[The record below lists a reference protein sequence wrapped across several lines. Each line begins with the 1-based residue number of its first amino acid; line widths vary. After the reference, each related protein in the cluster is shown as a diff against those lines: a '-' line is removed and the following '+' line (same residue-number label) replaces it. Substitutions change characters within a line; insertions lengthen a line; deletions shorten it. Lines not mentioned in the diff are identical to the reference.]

1 MTQIDFIMDAPGIGA
16 TVWPPHKRLI
26 FRFLLLY
33 FVLYCFPFPL
43 DAFEFLN
50 PVASPYYNLID
61 WLIPLIGKKWFHL
74 TAHVA
79 FPTFDKVDDSFY
91 GLVFM
96 YFILILSAFG
106 TVIWSVI
113 DRRTKNHER
122 LFQLLKL
129 YLRYFLAS
137 YLFGYG
143 FVKVFPSQ
151 FQAITASRLTM
162 TVGDQNPMLLAWNF
176 MGHSVV
182 MQRLNGLLE
191 VMAGLL
197 LLFRRTTTL
206 GAILSTAVFSF
217 VVMMDF
223 CFNVPVRLLSSHL
236 LLISVLLVLTDGR
249 RLMNVFVLNRS
260 ASAAVYHP
268 LINHH
273 VGRKV
278 FTASLAVLAFCL
290 LYSAV
295 TKGLD
300 AEGSFGRTA
309 PRGPLYGVY
318 DIDYFLRNSDTIPLS
333 KTDSLRWKQ
342 LVIDGGAWNQFSVIK
357 FNNDKRVSYTINTD
371 TAKRMLSIQ
380 SLTDTTEKYFFSYII
395 PDLTHIVLKGRWNSD
410 SLEVLMTKYDLNNYL
425 LYREKFKWITD

>member
-1 MTQIDFIMDAPGIGA
+1 MDASM
-16 TVWPPHKRLI
+16 TVWPAYKRLI
-26 FRFLLLY
+26 FRFIFLY

-43 DAFEFLN
+43 DAFEFLG

-61 WLIPLIGKKWFHL
+61 RLIPLVGKKWFHL

-96 YFILILSAFG
+96 YLILILSALG
-106 TVIWSVI
+106 TLIWTVI
-113 DRRTKNHER
+113 DRKAKNHER
-122 LFQLLKL
+122 LFQFLKL

-162 TVGDQNPMLLAWNF
+162 TVGDQSPMLLAWNF
-176 MGHSVV
+176 MGHSFV

-191 VMAGLL
+191 VIAGLL
-197 LLFRRTTTL
+197 LLFRRTATL

-236 LLISVLLVLTDGR
+236 LLTSVLLVLTDGR
-249 RLMNVFVLNRS
+249 RLMNVFVLNRP
-260 ASAAVYHP
+260 ATAAVYRP
-268 LINHH
+268 LINHPL
-273 VGRKV
+273 GRKV
-278 FTASLAVLAFCL
+278 FTVSLAVFAICL

-295 TKGLD
+295 TKGLE
-300 AEGSFGRTA
+300 AERTFGQTA
-309 PRGPLYGVY
+309 VRGPLDGVY
-318 DIDYFLRNSDTIPLS
+318 DTDYFLRNRDTIPSS

-342 LVIDGGAWNQFSVIK
+342 LVIDGSAWNQFSVIK
-357 FNNDKRVSYTINTD
+357 FNNNKRISYSINTN
-371 TAKRMLSIQ
+371 TTKRLLSIQ
-380 SLTDTTEKYFFSYII
+380 SLTDTTEKYVFSYII
-395 PDLTHIVLKGRWNSD
+395 PDSTHIVLKGRWNSD
-410 SLEVLMTKYDLNNYL
+410 TLEVLMTKYDLNNYL
-425 LYREKFKWITD
+425 LYREKFTWITE

>member
-1 MTQIDFIMDAPGIGA
+1 MDAPT
-16 TVWPPHKRLI
+16 TVWPLYKRFI
-26 FRFLLLY
+26 FRFLFLY

-43 DAFEFLN
+43 DAFQFLD
-50 PVASPYYNLID
+50 PVASPYYSFID
-61 WLIPLIGKKWFHL
+61 WLIPLVGKKWFHL
-74 TAHVA
+74 TAHVS

-96 YFILILSAFG
+96 YLILILSALG

-113 DRRTKNHER
+113 ARRVKNHER

-162 TVGDQNPMLLAWNF
+162 TVGDQSPMLLAWNF
-176 MGHSVV
+176 MGYSVV

-191 VMAGLL
+191 VIAGLL

-223 CFNVPVRLLSSHL
+223 CFNVPVRLLSTHL
-236 LLISVLLVLTDGR
+236 LLISVLLVLTDGH
-249 RLMNVFVLNRS
+249 RLISVFVLNRPT
-260 ASAAVYHP
+260 SAAVYRP
-268 LINHH
+268 LINHP

-278 FTASLAVLAFCL
+278 FTALLAALAFCL
-290 LYSAV
+290 LYSTV

-300 AEGSFGRTA
+300 AERDFGQTA
-309 PRGPLYGVY
+309 PLGPLYGVY
-318 DIDYFLRNSDTIPLS
+318 NTDYFLRNRDTIPPS

-342 LVIDGGAWNQFSVIK
+342 LVIDGRALNQFSVIK
-357 FNNDKRVSYTINTD
+357 FNSDKRISYTINTD
-371 TAKRMLSIQ
+371 TAKRRLSIQ
-380 SLTDTTEKYFFSYII
+380 SLTDTTKKYFFSYII
-395 PDLTHIVLKGRWNSD
+395 QDATHVVLKGRWNSD
-410 SLEVLMTKYDLNNYL
+410 SLEVLMTKYDLTNYL
-425 LYREKFKWITD
+425 LYREKFEWITD

>member
-1 MTQIDFIMDAPGIGA
+1 MDAPTI
-16 TVWPPHKRLI
+16 VWPLHTRLI
-26 FRFLLLY
+26 FRFLFLY

-43 DAFEFLN
+43 DAFQFLN
-50 PVASPYYNLID
+50 PVANPYYSFID
-61 WLIPLIGKKWFHL
+61 WLIPFVGKKWFHL

-96 YFILILSAFG
+96 YLILILSALG

-113 DRRTKNHER
+113 DRRAKNYER
-122 LFQLLKL
+122 LFQMLKL

-143 FVKVFPSQ
+143 FIKVFPSQ

-162 TVGDQNPMLLAWNF
+162 TVGDQSPMLLAWNF

-191 VMAGLL
+191 VIAGLL

-206 GAILSTAVFSF
+206 GAILSPAVFSF

-223 CFNVPVRLLSSHL
+223 CFNVPVRLLSTHL

-249 RLMNVFVLNRS
+249 RLMSVFVLNRP
-260 ASAAVYHP
+260 ASAAVYRP
-268 LINHH
+268 LINHPIG
-273 VGRKV
+273 GRV
-278 FTASLAVLAFCL
+278 FTASLVVLAFCL
-290 LYSAV
+290 LYSTV

-300 AEGSFGRTA
+300 DERAFGQTA
-309 PRGPLYGVY
+309 PLGPLYGVY
-318 DIDYFLRNSDTIPLS
+318 DTDYFLRNRDTIPPS
-333 KTDSLRWKQ
+333 KTDSLRWKR
-342 LVIDGGAWNQFSVIK
+342 LVIDGRVSNQFSVIR
-357 FNNDKRVSYTINTD
+357 FNNDKRVSYTTNTD
-371 TAKRMLSIQ
+371 TAKRMISIQ
-380 SLTDTTEKYFFSYII
+380 SLTDTTQKYFFSYII
-395 PDLTHIVLKGRWNSD
+395 PDATHIVLTGRWNSD
-410 SLEVLMTKYDLNNYL
+410 SLEVLMTRYDLNNYL
-425 LYREKFKWITD
+425 LYREKFTWISD

>member
-1 MTQIDFIMDAPGIGA
+1 MDAPGIVSI
-16 TVWPPHKRLI
+16 VWPPHIRLI
-26 FRFLLLY
+26 FRFLFLY

-43 DAFEFLN
+43 DAFEFLDR
-50 PVASPYYNLID
+50 VASPYFNILDRLI
-61 WLIPLIGKKWFHL
+61 LLVGKKWFHL

-79 FPTFDKVDDSFY
+79 FPTFDKVDDSYY

-96 YFILILSAFG
+96 YFILILSALG
-106 TVIWSVI
+106 TVIWSII
-113 DRRTKNHER
+113 DRRAKNHEK

-137 YLFGYG
+137 FLFGYG

-151 FQAITASRLTM
+151 FQAIAASRLAM
-162 TVGDQNPMLLAWNF
+162 TVGDQSPMLLAWNF

-191 VMAGLL
+191 VIAGLL

-249 RLMNVFVLNRS
+249 RLMNVFVLNRH
-260 ASAAVYHP
+260 ANAAVYRP
-268 LINHH
+268 LINHP

-278 FTASLAVLAFCL
+278 FTASLAILAFCL
-290 LYSAV
+290 LYSTV

-300 AEGSFGRTA
+300 AERTFGLRA
-309 PRGPLYGVY
+309 PRGPLYGIY
-318 DIDYFLRNSDTIPLS
+318 DTDYFIRNRDTIPPS

-342 LVIDGGAWNQFSVIK
+342 LVIDSRAWNQSSVIK

-371 TAKRMLSIQ
+371 TAKRMFSIQ
-380 SLTDTTEKYFFSYII
+380 SLTDTTEKYSFSYIV
-395 PDLTHIVLKGRWNSD
+395 PDSTHIVLKGRWNND

-425 LYREKFKWITD
+425 LYREKFKWITE

>member
-1 MTQIDFIMDAPGIGA
+1 MDAPGIA
-16 TVWPPHKRLI
+16 STVWPPHKRLI
-26 FRFLLLY
+26 FRFLFLY

-43 DAFEFLN
+43 DAFEFLD
-50 PVASPYYNLID
+50 PVARPYFNLLD
-61 WLIPLIGKKWFHL
+61 WLIPLVGKKWFHL

-79 FPTFDKVDDSFY
+79 FPSFDKVDDSFY

-96 YFILILSAFG
+96 YFTLILSALG

-113 DRRTKNHER
+113 DRRAKNHER

-137 YLFGYG
+137 YLLGYG

-162 TVGDQNPMLLAWNF
+162 TVGDQSPMLLAWNF
-176 MGHSVV
+176 MGHSAV
-182 MQRLNGLLE
+182 MQKLNGLLE
-191 VMAGLL
+191 VTAGLL

-206 GAILSTAVFSF
+206 GAILSTAMFSF

-249 RLMNVFVLNRS
+249 RLMYVFVLNRP
-260 ASAAVYHP
+260 ANAAVYRP
-268 LINHH
+268 LINHP

-278 FTASLAVLAFCL
+278 FTVSLAVLAFCL
-290 LYSAV
+290 FYSTV

-300 AEGSFGRTA
+300 AEKAFGQTA
-309 PRGPLYGVY
+309 PRGPLYGLY
-318 DIDYFLRNSDTIPLS
+318 DIDYFLRNRDTIPPS
-333 KTDSLRWKQ
+333 KNDSLRWEQ
-342 LVIDGGAWNQFSVIK
+342 LVIDMGAWNQSSVIK
-357 FNNDKRVSYTINTD
+357 FNNNNRVNYTINTD
-371 TAKRMLSIQ
+371 TAKRTLSIQ
-380 SLTDTTEKYFFSYII
+380 SLADTTKKYSFSYIL
-395 PDLTHIVLKGRWNSD
+395 PDSTHIVLKGRWNSD

-425 LYREKFKWITD
+425 LYREKFKWITE

>member
-1 MTQIDFIMDAPGIGA
+1 MNAPANAA

-26 FRFLLLY
+26 FRFLFLY

-43 DAFEFLN
+43 DAFHFLD
-50 PVASPYYNLID
+50 PVASPYYNLLD
-61 WLIPLIGKKWFHL
+61 RLIIFVGKKWFHL

-91 GLVFM
+91 GLVYM
-96 YFILILSAFG
+96 YFILILSALG
-106 TVIWSVI
+106 TVTWSLI
-113 DRRTKNHER
+113 DRNAKNHEK

-151 FQAITASRLTM
+151 FQAITAFRLTM
-162 TVGDQNPMLLAWNF
+162 TVGDQSPMLLAWNF
-176 MGHSVV
+176 MGHSAI

-191 VMAGLL
+191 VIAGLL
-197 LLFRRTTTL
+197 LLFRQTTTL

-223 CFNVPVRLLSSHL
+223 SFNVPVRLLSSHL
-236 LLISVLLVLTDGR
+236 LLISVLLVLADGG
-249 RLMNVFVLNRS
+249 RLLNVFVLNRP
-260 ASAAVYHP
+260 AGAQVYRP
-268 LINHH
+268 LINHP

-278 FTASLAVLAFCL
+278 FAASLAILAFCL

-300 AEGSFGRTA
+300 SERSFGQSV
-309 PRGPLYGVY
+309 PRGLLYGVY
-318 DIDYFLRNSDTIPLS
+318 GTDYFLRNSDTIPS
-333 KTDSLRWKQ
+333 SETDSLRWKQ
-342 LVIDGGAWNQFSVIK
+342 LVIDGGAWNQFGAIK
-357 FNNDKRVSYTINTD
+357 FNNDKRISYTIITD
-371 TAKRMLSIQ
+371 SVKRSISIQ
-380 SLTDTTEKYFFSYII
+380 SLTDTTEKYYFSYTI
-395 PDLTHIVLKGRWNSD
+395 PDSMHIVLKGRWNRD
-410 SLEVLMTKYDLNNYL
+410 SLEVLMTKYDLNRYL
-425 LYREKFKWITD
+425 LHREKFKWIDE

>member
-1 MTQIDFIMDAPGIGA
+1 
-16 TVWPPHKRLI
+16 
-26 FRFLLLY
+26 
-33 FVLYCFPFPL
+33 
-43 DAFEFLN
+43 
-50 PVASPYYNLID
+50 
-61 WLIPLIGKKWFHL
+61 
-74 TAHVA
+74 
-79 FPTFDKVDDSFY
+79 
-91 GLVFM
+91 
-96 YFILILSAFG
+96 
-106 TVIWSVI
+106 
-113 DRRTKNHER
+113 
-122 LFQLLKL
+122 
-129 YLRYFLAS
+129 
-137 YLFGYG
+137 
-143 FVKVFPSQ
+143 
-151 FQAITASRLTM
+151 
-162 TVGDQNPMLLAWNF
+162 
-176 MGHSVV
+176 
-182 MQRLNGLLE
+182 
-191 VMAGLL
+191 
-197 LLFRRTTTL
+197 
-206 GAILSTAVFSF
+206 
-217 VVMMDF
+217 
-223 CFNVPVRLLSSHL
+223 
-236 LLISVLLVLTDGR
+236 
-249 RLMNVFVLNRS
+249 MNVFVLNRS

-425 LYREKFKWITD
+425 L